1 MSSRST
7 TRGRRVRNPRRPA
20 DGIDAQLLRI
30 TRAVDLLSCVRF
42 VALHADSPAAPDIN
56 AGDAMTIPIEI
67 ITNAT
72 EQIERET
79 IKMHQQQRAGK

>member
-1 MSSRST
+1 
-7 TRGRRVRNPRRPA
+7 
-20 DGIDAQLLRI
+20 
-30 TRAVDLLSCVRF
+30 
-42 VALHADSPAAPDIN
+42 
-56 AGDAMTIPIEI
+56 MTIPIEI